1 MSRIQLADRTKK
13 GAICAF
19 WAIALARKG
28 WPRTVGELRTFRA
41 RRKSAAERRA
51 LLSVQRELRLIDS
64 CNRTKYL
71 KDFREAFRA
80 YERLL
85 APGEFDSFATSCDVL
100 LIGDYHAL
108 PSSQQFTARLAIQL
122 KQQRE
127 GPVIV
132 GLEPIF
138 KRDQAILDDW
148 QAGSISDREL
158 RTRLRFDNQWGYAW
172 EPFIQMLH
180 MLRQSGIA
188 MFGLDCYPRGDMRRI
203 GTRDR
208 HAAMMVAE
216 LKARYP
222 DSQVLVAFGESHLA
236 PQHLPAAVKKRL
248 PDARVYTILQNLDE
262 MYWRAA
268 GDSVQPPEG
277 VRVSD
282 DVICIFNTTPWE
294 KYQCYRACVENWRS
308 QGGHKADYAP
318 VFYDLIDAL
327 LEFLRIE
334 RYADAD
340 EFEPRYFVDLYPE
353 VYGAK
358 SVGTVRRLL
367 ERKKLNPQQVRATLY
382 NLIENGSCYVPERN
396 VLLCFSLRLQSAAEC
411 AASFVHHAC
420 RRLNE
425 AELPWEESEE
435 GREEGFYRKVVEYGL
450 VDFGSRVLCSVRP
463 LREEQELFG
472 AYSAE
477 REEVEEAMGFSYR
490 DYIETVDFLVLHR
503 DFELNQ
509 RRYAHRPELMN
520 RFLTTQPLKQLD
532 FAAHELGELFGS
544 ELYQAYIEGQVSKRF
559 IRSLFFRS
567 LAGNK
572 CACSVYFKAIQRTRT
587 KIPLL

>member
-1 MSRIQLADRTKK
+1 MAGRTKK
-13 GAICAF
+13 GAICPF
-19 WAIALARKG
+19 LAIALARKG
-28 WPRTVGELRTFRA
+28 WPLNVGELRTFRA

-64 CNRTKYL
+64 CSRTKYL

-85 APGEFDSFATSCDVL
+85 LPGEVENFAKSCDIL

-108 PSSQQFTARLAIQL
+108 PSSQQFTSRLAIQL
-122 KQQRE
+122 KQE
-127 GPVIV
+127 GDRPVIV

-148 QAGSISDREL
+148 QAGSIADSEL

-180 MLRQSGIA
+180 MLRQSRIPI
-188 MFGLDCYPRGDMRRI
+188 FGLDCYPRGDMRRI

-216 LKARYP
+216 LEARYP
-222 DSQVLVAFGESHLA
+222 DSQILVSFGESHLA
-236 PQHLPAAVKKRL
+236 PQHLPAAVRKRL
-248 PDARVYTILQNLDE
+248 PDMRVNTILQNLDE
-262 MYWRAA
+262 LYWHAA
-268 GDSVQPPEG
+268 GESVQPPEG
-277 VRVSD
+277 VRISD
-282 DVICIFNTTPWE
+282 NVICVFNTTPWE

-308 QGGHKADYAP
+308 EGGNKADYAP

-334 RYADAD
+334 RYADVD

-367 ERKKLNPQQVRATLY
+367 ERKTLNPQQVRGTLY

-396 VLLCFSLRLQSAAEC
+396 MLLCFSLRLQSAAEC

-490 DYIETVDFLVLHR
+490 EYIETVDFLVLHR

-509 RRYAHRPELMN
+509 RRYARRPELMN
-520 RFLTTQPLKQLD
+520 RFLTARPLKQLD

-544 ELYQAYIEGQVSKRF
+544 ELYQAYVEGEVSKRF

-567 LAGNK
+567 LAGAK
-572 CACSVYFKAIQRTRT
+572 CARNLYFKAIQRTRT
-587 KIPLL
+587 KTSLV

>member
-1 MSRIQLADRTKK
+1 M
-13 GAICAF
+13 
-19 WAIALARKG
+19 
-28 WPRTVGELRTFRA
+28 GELHTFRA

-51 LLSVQRELRLIDS
+51 LLAVQRELRLIDS
-64 CNRTKYL
+64 CSRTKYL
-71 KDFREAFRA
+71 KDFREAYRS
-80 YERLL
+80 YDRLL
-85 APGEFDSFATSCDVL
+85 LHGEIESFAKECDIL

-108 PSSQQFTARLAIQL
+108 PTSQQFTAQLAIGL
-122 KQQRE
+122 QQQSDR
-127 GPVIV
+127 PVIV

-138 KRDQAILDDW
+138 KRDQPIIDDW
-148 QAGSISDREL
+148 YHTLISDREL
-158 RTRLRFDNQWGYAW
+158 RARLRFDGQWGYAW

-180 MLRQSGIA
+180 MLRQGGIPV
-188 MFGLDCYPRGDMRRI
+188 FGVDCYPRGDMRRI

-216 LKARYP
+216 LEARYP
-222 DSQVLVAFGESHLA
+222 DAQIVVSFGESHLA
-236 PQHLPAAVKKRL
+236 PQHLPAATRKYL
-248 PDARVYTILQNLDE
+248 PKARVHTILQNVDE
-262 MYWRAA
+262 LYWKAA
-268 GDSVQPPEG
+268 GESIQPPEG

-282 DVICIFNTTPWE
+282 EVICIFNTTPWE
-294 KYQCYRACVENWRS
+294 KYQAYRTCVESWRS
-308 QGGHKADYAP
+308 EGAAKSDYAP

-334 RYADAD
+334 RYADVD

-358 SVGTVRRLL
+358 SVGAVRRLL
-367 ERKKLNPQQVRATLY
+367 ERKKLNPDQVRGALY
-382 NLIENGSCYVPERN
+382 GLIENGSCYVPERN
-396 VLLCFSLRLQSAAEC
+396 LLLCFSLRLQSAAEC

-425 AELPWEESEE
+425 AELPWEESAE
-435 GREEGFYRKVVEYGL
+435 GREEGFYRKVIEYGL

-477 REEVEEAMGFSYR
+477 REEIEEAMGFSYR
-490 DYIETVDFLVLHR
+490 EYIETVDFLVLHR
-503 DFELNQ
+503 DFEWNQ
-509 RRYAHRPELMN
+509 RRYAHRPQLMS
-520 RFLTTQPLKQLD
+520 RFLRSRPLKQLD

-544 ELYQAYIEGQVSKRF
+544 ELYQGYVEGEISKRF

-567 LAGNK
+567 LAGSK
-572 CACSVYFKAIQRTRT
+572 CARTLYFKAVQRTRT
-587 KIPLL
+587 KRSAI

>member
-1 MSRIQLADRTKK
+1 MAGRTQKEVHFVCPFGDRSGKRGLA
-13 GAICAF
+13 
-19 WAIALARKG
+19 
-28 WPRTVGELRTFRA
+28 PNVGELRTFRA

-64 CNRTKYL
+64 CSRTKYL

-85 APGEFDSFATSCDVL
+85 LPAEVENFATSCDIL

-108 PSSQQFTARLAIQL
+108 PSSQQFTSRLAIQL
-122 KQQRE
+122 KQE
-127 GPVIV
+127 GDRPVIV

-148 QAGSISDREL
+148 QAGSIADSEL
-158 RTRLRFDNQWGYAW
+158 RTRLRFDSQWGYAW

-180 MLRQSGIA
+180 MLRQSRIP

-216 LKARYP
+216 LEARYP
-222 DSQVLVAFGESHLA
+222 DSQILVSFGESHLA

-248 PDARVYTILQNLDE
+248 PDMRVHTILQNLDE
-262 MYWRAA
+262 LYWHAA
-268 GDSVQPPEG
+268 GESLQPPEG
-277 VRVSD
+277 VRISD
-282 DVICIFNTTPWE
+282 DVICVFNTTPWE

-308 QGGHKADYAP
+308 EGANKADYAP

-334 RYADAD
+334 RYADVD

-367 ERKKLNPQQVRATLY
+367 ERKKLTPQQIRETLY
-382 NLIENGSCYVPERN
+382 NLIENGSFYVPERN

-490 DYIETVDFLVLHR
+490 EYIETVDFLVLHR

-509 RRYAHRPELMN
+509 RRYTRRPELMN
-520 RFLTTQPLKQLD
+520 RFLTARPLKQLD

-544 ELYQAYIEGQVSKRF
+544 ELYQAYVEGEVSKRF

-567 LAGNK
+567 LAGAK
-572 CACSVYFKAIQRTRT
+572 CARTLYFKAIQRTRT
-587 KIPLL
+587 RTSLV